1 MIRCYGLKT
10 MEIVNQGQKIQKF
23 LSSSDI
29 LIASAFSGAYTRLVC
44 QPLDVLKIRL
54 QIKADGQ
61 FSLYQSFVSL
71 FKKEGV
77 RGLWKGHNSGQLL
90 SIFYGVGQFGVYGLL
105 SKQRKDP
112 DSKLFTF
119 AIGNLA
125 GLTATVISFPFDV
138 VRTRMVAQGLKIHTY
153 NGIFDALNKIIRNE
167 RSALFRGLLPTILAQ
182 SPYAGFQ
189 FLFYKFFSSIW
200 RDNFGV
206 SNSSILSGS
215 TICGTLAGLSSKLI
229 VFPLDTIKKQ
239 MQVSGF
245 SSYTGN
251 VRLLPT
257 VVGLWTSGGIVRF
270 YRGLT
275 PGLIKAMVTSCI
287 NLVSFEYCCLAI
299 WKYKQKFS

>member
-1 MIRCYGLKT
+1 